1 MPEVTLLTLPIR
13 LTVQAAQ
20 VMERPPVQ
28 GQLTHR
34 PLVQALHLLEQ
45 EVAQTIVER
54 NHPVPVLQAR
64 KETREQLLV
73 YIRPLHLTSEQ

>member
-1 MPEVTLLTLPIR
+1 MSEATLLILPIR
-13 LTVQAAQ
+13 LIVQAAQ
-20 VMERPPVQ
+20 VMERPAAQ
-28 GQLTHR
+28 SQHTHQL
-34 PLVQALHLLEQ
+34 LVRALLLEQ
-45 EVAQTIVER
+45 EVAQTIVEQ